1 MASTLLGSVR
11 GDHSDDSIY
20 IYIYIYNIL
29 YIDRYMH
36 MCVCVCVC
44 VCVYIWYIQQ
54 RGAENQRHRGNIN
67 QSRSRQTQN
76 VQCKRQKV
84 QGWKVLRE
92 TAVGDKSEGVLRT
105 CSLSSP
111 CCLLLSR
118 TTCCRYKL
126 FLLGE
131 T

>member
-1 MASTLLGSVR
+1 M
-11 GDHSDDSIY
+11 HIY
-20 IYIYIYNIL
+20 
-29 YIDRYMH
+29 

-44 VCVYIWYIQQ
+44 VCVYLIYT
-54 RGAENQRHRGNIN
+54 AEGSRESKTQHTGNIN

-118 TTCCRYKL
+118 TTCCRHKLPLGRDLTGIVYPAPYKAL
-126 FLLGE
+126 RSLIL
-131 T
+131 